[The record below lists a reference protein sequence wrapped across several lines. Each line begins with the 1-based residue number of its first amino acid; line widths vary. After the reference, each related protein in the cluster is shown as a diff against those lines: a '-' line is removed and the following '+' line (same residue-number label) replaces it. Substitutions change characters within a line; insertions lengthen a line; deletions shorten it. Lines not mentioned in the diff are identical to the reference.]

1 MIPKK
6 NKSTSAKQ
14 PKNFKNIR
22 AEKAQNYML
31 KALSTV
37 VGTDDSIDIK
47 DCGFVSEAAFFCPKH
62 TKPTGCLKS
71 VSDGAWLPS
80 ATISKQLYDKCKK
93 IKQSQNDSNSQFTS
107 AFGNSYL

>member
-1 MIPKK
+1 MIPKN

-22 AEKAQNYML
+22 AEQAEKFML
-31 KALSTV
+31 RALSTV

-47 DCGFVSEAAFFCPKH
+47 DCGFIAEATYFCPKH
-62 TKPTGCLKS
+62 AKQTGCLKS

-80 ATISKQLYDKCKK
+80 ATINKQLYDKCKK
-93 IKQSQNDSNSQFTS
+93 IKQNLHDGNSEFTS